1 MKPFGSSLI
10 KIEHEAVVTI
20 SIVNA
25 THLSSN
31 RLDHHLLQEAS
42 LHSDIGLTYVQF
54 YCHLSILPRLLI
66 HILWSISKAIVVL
79 SIISLSGTK
88 AL

>member
-10 KIEHEAVVTI
+10 KTEHEAVVTI